1 MGKTDLLFL
10 TLHWE
15 MAVPPSGDPSACCGE
30 PGGAGVWDRALSSS
44 HREPRCSS
52 LPWELGC
59 ICQKD
64 AAGEVSPWVF
74 LRDFCV
80 QTRLAGCACRKE
92 IKGEKRSPAD
102 TYKALT
108 TQEHSL
114 GSLRFLFC
122 LLFEN
127 NFTSKLVHRL

>member
-15 MAVPPSGDPSACCGE
+15 MAVPPSGT
-30 PGGAGVWDRALSSS
+30 
-44 HREPRCSS
+44 HRPAVGSQG
-52 LPWELGC
+52 ELGC
-59 ICQKD
+59 GTVPFPAANGSPD
-64 AAGEVSPWVF
+64 AAPSPGSLAASARRMQPGEVSPWVF

-108 TQEHSL
+108 PQEHSL